1 MHDCVRVMQIQ
12 RDETEMV
19 LLKIITALAEK
30 ISDFRFSRGVYQERR
45 DAGWN
50 RVLKAMEK

>member
-1 MHDCVRVMQIQ
+1 MQIQ
-12 RDETEMV
+12 RGETEMV

-30 ISDFRFSRGVYQERR
+30 ISDFRFSREVYQERR

-50 RVLKAMEK
+50 RVLKTTGK

>member
-1 MHDCVRVMQIQ
+1 MQIQ
-12 RDETEMV
+12 CNETEMV